1 MVTSY
6 NSRSSV
12 TTSYSSREPI
22 GIVYLEDDF
31 WNILTDDFGQ
41 GLYISQTNTQYT
53 TRPQIVRGDSMPVI
67 ESWYWD
73 DTKLWDD
80 SKLWNDSISLWTPY
94 SSRPSI

>member
-6 NSRSSV
+6 SSRSSV

-22 GIVYLEDDF
+22 GILYLTDLG
-31 WNILTDDFGQ
+31 NILTDDFGE

-67 ESWYWD
+67 ETWYWD

-80 SKLWNDSISLWTPY
+80 LKLWNDSLTLGTPY
-94 SSRPSI
+94 TSRPSI